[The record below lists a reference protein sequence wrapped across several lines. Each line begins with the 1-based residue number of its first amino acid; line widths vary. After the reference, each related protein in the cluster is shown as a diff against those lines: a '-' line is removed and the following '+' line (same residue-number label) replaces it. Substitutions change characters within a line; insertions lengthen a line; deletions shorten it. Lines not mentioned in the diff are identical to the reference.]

1 MVWGIWTGVDDMSEA
16 ICKKQKIRF
25 LLGILVEA
33 DFFAGICLVF
43 SLLFLFEEVGISVT
57 PAGVRI

>member
-1 MVWGIWTGVDDMSEA
+1 MSEA

-43 SLLFLFEEVGISVT
+43 FCFSWIIHLFG
-57 PAGVRI
+57 PQ